1 MQPGDDL
8 QSAWMIFDH
17 VKQVQGWMA
26 MASHVYDLVYCKV
39 MTIVVCD
46 MQSKNKEVQCILWKK
61 LNMVVEKK
69 RWGMPIFKGFMVDGV
84 QAN

>member
-1 MQPGDDL
+1 
-8 QSAWMIFDH
+8 
-17 VKQVQGWMA
+17 
-26 MASHVYDLVYCKV
+26 
-39 MTIVVCD
+39 
-46 MQSKNKEVQCILWKK
+46 MQSKNKEAQCILWKK